1 MRDVQPLRLWEGF
14 VYSLTFTTVSCVCV
28 CYWCVCITDVCV
40 CVLLVCVYHGCV
52 CVCVLLVCVCVCDDV
67 PVLGS
72 SRWGVRQV
80 FI

>member
-28 CYWCVCITDVCV
+28 
-40 CVLLVCVYHGCV
+40 LLVCVYHGCV
-52 CVCVLLVCVCVCDDV
+52 CVCVTGVCVSRMCVCVLLVCVCVCDDV